1 MQSSYP
7 IYTELADCQDCYKC
21 IRRCPVKAIRVEN
34 SHAQVIPDACVA
46 CGRCVIHCPAFAKR
60 ARNDVGRVK
69 RFIIEEKKVFVS
81 LAPSYI
87 SEFSEFTP
95 RQLELALKRLGFFA
109 VSETALGAD
118 FVSAQIASDMETAC
132 EDSGQKLFISS
143 ACPAVVEYIKRY
155 TPELAPYITNRASP
169 LLAHARLLRRL
180 YGNIAVV
187 FIGPCIAKKREADQ
201 WNEIDAAL
209 TFKELRDWLKAEAIV
224 DAEGVLERV
233 SDTQNATIMGAEGAL
248 EKMSDTQAKDEPKF
262 LPRRAAKGALYPIDG
277 GMIQSW
283 KNYSNP
289 PAALSMAISGVDAIE
304 KTLSDFDVAALT
316 RPLFLELLF
325 CSGGCINGPGASNAA
340 SGMARRMRLLEYAEM
355 ADNTLDSATLAKRVS
370 LTDTLSATKVAET
383 NHTEAEIQGALR
395 QVGKFSIHDELNC
408 SSCGYDTCRNFARA
422 MLDKRAERT
431 MCVSYMRKLAQK
443 KANGLIRAIPSGVV
457 IVDKELKIVECNENF
472 ARLMGKELRNLFEI
486 LPGLEGADLRKIT
499 RAAHYFTDVLSSNSA
514 DEIECDIREGKKI
527 LHLTVFVVEK
537 GEIAA
542 GVIDDITLPQV
553 RKDKTVSRAQK
564 IIDKNVA
571 AVQKI
576 AFLLGENAAETEA
589 ILNSIIESY
598 SEGDSN

>member
-21 IRRCPVKAIRVEN
+21 IRRCPVKAIHVEN
-34 SHAQVIPDACVA
+34 NHAQVIPDACVA

-60 ARNDVGRVK
+60 ARNDVGWVK

-95 RQLELALKRLGFFA
+95 RQLELALKKLGFFA

-118 FVSAQIASDMETAC
+118 FVSAQIAGDMKTAC
-132 EDSGQKLFISS
+132 EGSGQKLFISS

-155 TPELAPYITNRASP
+155 TPQLAPYITNRASP

-201 WNEIDAAL
+201 WDEIDAAL
-209 TFKELRDWLKAEAIV
+209 TFKELRDWFKAEA
-224 DAEGVLERV
+224 
-233 SDTQNATIMGAEGAL
+233 IMGAEGAP
-248 EKMSDTQAKDEPKF
+248 EIVSDTQDEAEPEF

-277 GMIQSW
+277 GMIRAW
-283 KNYSNP
+283 KNYSDP
-289 PAALSMAISGVDAIE
+289 PAALSMAISGADTIE
-304 KTLSDFDVAALT
+304 KTLASFDVAALT

-340 SGMARRMRLLEYAEM
+340 SGMAQRMRLLEYAES
-355 ADNTLDSATLAKRVS
+355 ADNTLDNTILATRVS
-370 LTDTLSATKVAET
+370 LTDTLSTTKVAEAI
-383 NHTEAEIQGALR
+383 HTEAEIQGALR
-395 QVGKFSIHDELNC
+395 QVGKFNIHDELNC
-408 SSCGYDTCRNFARA
+408 SSCGYDTCRDFARA

-431 MCVSYMRKLAQK
+431 MCASYMRKLAQK

-457 IVDKELKIVECNENF
+457 IVNKELKIVECNENF
-472 ARLMGKELRNLFEI
+472 ARLMGKELSDMFEI

-499 RAAHYFTDVLSSNSA
+499 EAAHYFTDVLSSNSA

>member
-1 MQSSYP
+1 
-7 IYTELADCQDCYKC
+7 
-21 IRRCPVKAIRVEN
+21 VKAIRVEN
-34 SHAQVIPDACVA
+34 GHAQVIPDACVA
-46 CGRCVIHCPAFAKR
+46 CGRCVTYCPVFAKR
-60 ARNDVGRVK
+60 ARNDVDRVK

-95 RQLELALKRLGFFA
+95 RQLELALKKLGFFA

-118 FVSAQIASDMETAC
+118 FVSAQIASDMKTAC
-132 EDSGQKLFISS
+132 ENREQKLFISS

-180 YGNIAVV
+180 YGDIAVV

-201 WNEIDAAL
+201 WEEISAAL
-209 TFKELRDWLKAEAIV
+209 TFKELRDWFKAEAII
-224 DAEGVLERV
+224 DAEGVPEGV
-233 SDTQNATIMGAEGAL
+233 SDTNEDAE
-248 EKMSDTQAKDEPKF
+248 F

-277 GMIQSW
+277 GMIRSW
-283 KNYSNP
+283 KNYSDP
-289 PAALSMAISGVDAIE
+289 PAALSMAISGTDAIE
-304 KTLSDFDVAALT
+304 KTLSGFDVAALT

-340 SGMARRMRLLEYAEM
+340 SGMARRMRLLEYAER
-355 ADNTLDSATLAKRVS
+355 ADDTLDSAILAKHVL
-370 LTDTLSATKVAET
+370 LTDTLSATKVAEAI
-383 NHTEAEIQGALR
+383 HTEAEIQGALR
-395 QVGKFSIHDELNC
+395 QVGKFTIHDELNC
-408 SSCGYDTCRNFARA
+408 SSCGYDTCRDFARA
-422 MLDKRAERT
+422 MLEKRAERT
-431 MCVSYMRKLAQK
+431 MCASYMRKLAQK

-457 IVDKELKIVECNENF
+457 IVDKELKIVECNKSF
-472 ARLMGKELRNLFEI
+472 ARLMGKELRDMFEI

-499 RAAHYFTDVLSSNSA
+499 EAAHYFTDVLSSNSA
-514 DEIECDIREGKKI
+514 DEIECDIREDKKI

-542 GVIDDITLPQV
+542 GVIDDITLPRV

-589 ILNSIIESY
+589 ILHSIIESY
-598 SEGDSN
+598 TEGDSD